1 MKVPNM
7 VTGSLQVWANYK
19 KSIWVQML
27 QHVPNKPGNNYKAAL
42 QRKNP
47 QAKYDWDE
55 TGNHGVN
62 PSVETATIYGGTR
75 WWKQYSGNPNVCQ
88 LVASQP
94 YAC

>member
-7 VTGSLQVWANYK
+7 ATGSLQVWENYK

-47 QAKYDWDE
+47 QAKYD
-55 TGNHGVN
+55 
-62 PSVETATIYGGTR
+62 
-75 WWKQYSGNPNVCQ
+75 
-88 LVASQP
+88 
-94 YAC
+94 